1 MAGVIGIALGTI
13 IGQSVWAMRGL
24 DPIFQVLRT
33 ISPLAWLPISLAA
46 FRDSQPSAIFVIFIT
61 SVWPII
67 INTAV
72 GIRNI
77 PQDYRNVALVLRL
90 NPLEF
95 FTKIMI
101 PSAAP
106 YIFTGLRIGIG
117 LSWLAIVA
125 AEMLTGGVG
134 IGFFIWD
141 AWNSS
146 RLSDIVVA
154 LVYIGG
160 IGFVLDRVVATDR
173 QHRHARHRC
182 QLKEPPMSYLKID
195 HVDKTFTRGAQ
206 ETEVLSGITV
216 AIEKGEYVSIIGHS
230 GCGKSTLLNI
240 VAGLTRATN
249 GGVLLENKE
258 VNDPGPDRA
267 VVFQNHSLLPWLTVY
282 DNVRLAVDK
291 VFSATKSRK
300 ERHAWTMHNLELV
313 QMGACQGQAAG
324 GDLGR
329 HEAARRHRP
338 RAGHGAQGAA
348 AGRAVRRARCAD
360 ARAPAGLGDG
370 DPCPAQEHG
379 ADDHAR
385 RRRGRAAVR
394 PHRHDDQRSGS
405 PHRRGAGGADGRG
418 RASVSSWWPTRPTS
432 SAASA

>member
-1 MAGVIGIALGTI
+1 MPLLKAERAAAVPVSPPSADVLRLKPRKPGFARTHLLPALSNLAARVLPPLIMLALLLVVWQLLCNKPSATLPAPTKIWSEARDLIVDPFFVAGPQDIGLGWRVLTSLQRVAIGYGLAGIIGIALGTI

-160 IGFVLDRVVATDR
+160 VGFVLDRLVALIATVV
-173 QHRHARHRC
+173 
-182 QLKEPPMSYLKID
+182 
-195 HVDKTFTRGAQ
+195 TRG
-206 ETEVLSGITV
+206 T
-216 AIEKGEYVSIIGHS
+216 
-230 GCGKSTLLNI
+230 
-240 VAGLTRATN
+240 
-249 GGVLLENKE
+249 
-258 VNDPGPDRA
+258 
-267 VVFQNHSLLPWLTVY
+267 
-282 DNVRLAVDK
+282 
-291 VFSATKSRK
+291 
-300 ERHAWTMHNLELV
+300 
-313 QMGACQGQAAG
+313 AAN
-324 GDLGR
+324 
-329 HEAARRHRP
+329 
-338 RAGHGAQGAA
+338 
-348 AGRAVRRARCAD
+348 
-360 ARAPAGLGDG
+360 
-370 DPCPAQEHG
+370 
-379 ADDHAR
+379 
-385 RRRGRAAVR
+385 
-394 PHRHDDQRSGS
+394 
-405 PHRRGAGGADGRG
+405 
-418 RASVSSWWPTRPTS
+418 
-432 SAASA
+432 

>member
-1 MAGVIGIALGTI
+1 MNMPLLRGEARPAASARSAPAAVIELKPPRSGLSGRILPALSTAAARVVPPLVTLGLLLIVWEMLCNRPGATLPAPTKIWTEARDLIVEPFFAMGPQDIGLGWRVLTSLQRVAIGYGLAGVIGIALGTI

-90 NPLEF
+90 NPIEF
-95 FTKIMI
+95 FAKIMV

-146 RLSDIVVA
+146 RIPDIVVA

-160 IGFVLDRVVATDR
+160 VGFLLDRLVALIAGFV
-173 QHRHARHRC
+173 
-182 QLKEPPMSYLKID
+182 
-195 HVDKTFTRGAQ
+195 TRG
-206 ETEVLSGITV
+206 T
-216 AIEKGEYVSIIGHS
+216 
-230 GCGKSTLLNI
+230 
-240 VAGLTRATN
+240 
-249 GGVLLENKE
+249 
-258 VNDPGPDRA
+258 
-267 VVFQNHSLLPWLTVY
+267 
-282 DNVRLAVDK
+282 
-291 VFSATKSRK
+291 
-300 ERHAWTMHNLELV
+300 
-313 QMGACQGQAAG
+313 
-324 GDLGR
+324 
-329 HEAARRHRP
+329 
-338 RAGHGAQGAA
+338 
-348 AGRAVRRARCAD
+348 
-360 ARAPAGLGDG
+360 
-370 DPCPAQEHG
+370 
-379 ADDHAR
+379 
-385 RRRGRAAVR
+385 
-394 PHRHDDQRSGS
+394 
-405 PHRRGAGGADGRG
+405 
-418 RASVSSWWPTRPTS
+418 
-432 SAASA
+432 AAS